1 MPFYT
6 FKCPNCNIEKDILQ
20 SMDSPNPK
28 CEDCAE
34 CGCNRMDGTCGCG
47 GKMKTFQMERV
58 FGSVGKPQFKGKGF
72 YETDYKTKEKSKWQL

>member
-28 CEDCAE
+28 CLDCGE
-34 CGCNRMDGTCGCG
+34 CGCNRADGTCGCG
-47 GKMKTFQMERV
+47 GKMKTFQMER
-58 FGSVGKPQFKGKGF
+58 P
-72 YETDYKTKEKSKWQL
+72 